1 MSELC
6 AMVHV
11 ALHRLIKIRATLL
24 DLFFFATFAS
34 FYMHNICTKYILL
47 YLYVYIYIYNY
58 IYDIISMLLEFGICY
73 FELCGVHRL
82 LLNC

>member
-24 DLFFFATFAS
+24 DLFFFFATFAS
-34 FYMHNICTKYILL
+34 FYMHNNMHKVYTFVFIC
-47 YLYVYIYIYNY
+47 IYIYNY
-58 IYDIISMLLEFGICY
+58 ISMLLEFVI
-73 FELCGVHRL
+73 
-82 LLNC
+82 LNFVECTVCC

>member
-24 DLFFFATFAS
+24 DLFFVATFAS

-58 IYDIISMLLEFGICY
+58 ISMLLEFVI
-73 FELCGVHRL
+73 
-82 LLNC
+82 LNFVECTVSC